1 MPYSNEKKIKK
12 KRNTRGLLGRSRAI
26 LQLRLLRLSRLL
38 RHRSGEYGKLAMASR
53 DNYEGYISRKESS
66 VVKLWRMLMSFSR
79 VFEFWR

>member
-1 MPYSNEKKIKK
+1 M
-12 KRNTRGLLGRSRAI
+12 GRSRAI

-66 VVKLWRMLMSFSR
+66 VVKLANVDEFFESFR
-79 VFEFWR
+79 VLEMKY